1 MANIYKYLLG
11 IGLVLVLVSL
21 IFYIPHERGPS
32 VTVGDVRYSVLLADT
47 LALQIKGLSGHPG
60 LDENEGMLFVFEDSI
75 ERSFWMKDMKFD
87 LDLIWISNN
96 KVIEITQNVL
106 KPKQDTPDNRLQT
119 YTSQD
124 DIDMV
129 LEVNAGDAQKFNI
142 NVGNTIQCEDTF
154 RARFSICIGQNDY
167 G

>member
-75 ERSFWMKDMKFD
+75 ERSFWMKDMNFSID
-87 LDLIWISNN
+87 IIWIDENF
-96 KVIEITQNVL
+96 KVVGFVERA
-106 KPKQDTPDNRLQT
+106 TPESYPQSFSSLVPVQ
-119 YTSQD
+119 Y
-124 DIDMV
+124 V
-129 LEVNAGDAQKFNI
+129 LEVNAGDVAKKGI
-142 NVGNTIQCEDTF
+142 EVGDIVTLK
-154 RARFSICIGQNDY
+154 
-167 G
+167 